1 VIDISKKDLE
11 EIIADTGAGDPDV
24 LFIEGFRLAGE
35 PNVSLAFT
43 LPYDLM
49 PHFWLSVATWYCERE
64 HLSCNSD
71 SFDLPEW
78 TPLDLATNSRLS
90 INGDTCPIIYFPA
103 FRLVNW

>member
-11 EIIADTGAGDPDV
+11 EIIADTGAGDKAI
-24 LFIEGFRLAGE
+24 LFINDFGYSGVEG
-35 PNVSLAFT
+35 NLAFT

-64 HLSCNSD
+64 HLSCSSD

-78 TPLDLATNSRLS
+78 TPLDLAVNAKLS